1 MSDEL
6 IASQCCPT
14 FFKAT
19 RVDNSCFRIAEAY
32 IAEDTFNGISDADR
46 KFVRFGTDD
55 EGDDLCWEV
64 DRSRSFTGVP
74 AGFTTMTGI
83 TPATDIVDSA
93 DKILLESATQDSA
106 IYVIVAACRKSDWDV
121 ILKGGSGADYLVN
134 DATKAAN
141 FRKRYGSSSI
151 DGGGLNQTCLAPKQ
165 QFFAF
170 DIRSTTT
177 IDGSAT
183 HANNFDDTP
192 AGNASPIAVGKFI
205 KVTANLVDS
214 SGSAASVYKD
224 TVGNNSEESSTN
236 ASSVTNEIFKVID
249 IKRQTRPGA
258 SNSATYMKSISAFF
272 ADGSTITVLP
282 DTCTDC
288 LQAYLQTEGQ
298 AHENKTLGD
307 IIPFDSGSYLG
318 LFNSSPTLWPCRVN
332 IERTYDPDMSGAR
345 VGGFERQ
352 KIRGREDFLSTT
364 TPTYTRTNCNDP
376 SENGTQLPVKSF
388 DHGYDTDSFS
398 NLPFT
403 KNIFEAHRNDP
414 NAEIA
419 TVKVS
424 AEYTKNLRMARS
436 NALDSKACGNSIHVQ
451 SLGSG
456 DFATNFDYIL
466 NSVTVTTTY
475 TTPSFTGDVP
485 EAVIFPSL
493 AQSNSVES
501 TAIIPGWKDT
511 QPENCGGT
519 TSSCNFFE
527 PGYILNP
534 DVSARPVVEG
544 EFLSGGTPTIGYNQ
558 KAKVYKGR
566 IAMRTP
572 TKGLIPMLRYA
583 QFYCN
588 PRPDGPDYQNNT
600 IIDSII
606 NEDLPRMNNTID
618 LVVPLAPQLEIAAG
632 FNVNGFR
639 VSEKLTSEDRGR
651 TDVVDEPGG
660 SGKCYP
666 DKSHQSK
673 ITFGDANTTGTAIT
687 GLPFYMTT
695 YAIGTGDS
703 YLYQDGDHTLIV
715 NTTIRNNIEAN
726 LTCDDDDEKTKRVR
740 CDGLGICDAGVN
752 EPITNC
758 RQIHSL
764 VSPHFMAHFIA
775 NNKYT
780 KFDGTTTGIDFTNT
794 NFLYQGN
801 GQHYLDGALSGDAY
815 EYVNTS
821 GGPATSTG
829 LGNQVGID
837 SEWSTVYIEAQDPFA
852 RGCTGCMRTVFN
864 DDNYALITETIRSDT
879 LLTENS
885 NPHTI

>member
-1 MSDEL
+1 
-6 IASQCCPT
+6 
-14 FFKAT
+14 
-19 RVDNSCFRIAEAY
+19 
-32 IAEDTFNGISDADR
+32 
-46 KFVRFGTDD
+46 
-55 EGDDLCWEV
+55 
-64 DRSRSFTGVP
+64 
-74 AGFTTMTGI
+74 
-83 TPATDIVDSA
+83 
-93 DKILLESATQDSA
+93 
-106 IYVIVAACRKSDWDV
+106 
-121 ILKGGSGADYLVN
+121 
-134 DATKAAN
+134 
-141 FRKRYGSSSI
+141 
-151 DGGGLNQTCLAPKQ
+151 
-165 QFFAF
+165 
-170 DIRSTTT
+170 
-177 IDGSAT
+177 
-183 HANNFDDTP
+183 
-192 AGNASPIAVGKFI
+192 
-205 KVTANLVDS
+205 
-214 SGSAASVYKD
+214 
-224 TVGNNSEESSTN
+224 
-236 ASSVTNEIFKVID
+236 
-249 IKRQTRPGA
+249 
-258 SNSATYMKSISAFF
+258 
-272 ADGSTITVLP
+272 
-282 DTCTDC
+282 
-288 LQAYLQTEGQ
+288 
-298 AHENKTLGD
+298 
-307 IIPFDSGSYLG
+307 
-318 LFNSSPTLWPCRVN
+318 
-332 IERTYDPDMSGAR
+332 
-345 VGGFERQ
+345 
-352 KIRGREDFLSTT
+352 
-364 TPTYTRTNCNDP
+364 
-376 SENGTQLPVKSF
+376 
-388 DHGYDTDSFS
+388 
-398 NLPFT
+398 
-403 KNIFEAHRNDP
+403 
-414 NAEIA
+414 
-419 TVKVS
+419 
-424 AEYTKNLRMARS
+424 MARS

-673 ITFGDANTTGTAIT
+673 ITFGDANTTGTSIT

-726 LTCDDDDEKTKRVR
+726 LTCDDDDE
-740 CDGLGICDAGVN
+740 N
-752 EPITNC
+752 
-758 RQIHSL
+758 
-764 VSPHFMAHFIA
+764 
-775 NNKYT
+775 
-780 KFDGTTTGIDFTNT
+780 
-794 NFLYQGN
+794 
-801 GQHYLDGALSGDAY
+801 
-815 EYVNTS
+815 
-821 GGPATSTG
+821 
-829 LGNQVGID
+829 
-837 SEWSTVYIEAQDPFA
+837 
-852 RGCTGCMRTVFN
+852 
-864 DDNYALITETIRSDT
+864 
-879 LLTENS
+879 
-885 NPHTI
+885 